1 MTLSRSIL
9 ACVAAAV
16 AVSTQ
21 GVSMEVDSA
30 ISWGAVD
37 APAAAGGKHIAG
49 VPVLHYDKAYTGRT
63 MRGSTLSAAEV
74 GHQESW
80 IVVMKPGTPRE
91 ELHKGCR
98 RAKGCSLVGEHPSF
112 PFIAMRG
119 AEDELAAVV
128 EPMRDD
134 AKYIDLDR
142 TVTVGHP
149 EYSSVSQKED
159 EAANA
164 VPPLWGLDRIGKS
177 KATTRGAGVSVYVAD
192 MGIRTDHEEFGGRA
206 FAWLDVFN
214 ETHTPSRFCNES
226 SDEACAEDGGGQGTH
241 NAGIVAGQTY
251 GVAPEA
257 MVYAVKV
264 LNNFGFGQDSEILF
278 GMGMVASEANRPA
291 VLSMSM
297 PFQLPGV
304 EQLYVDAV
312 DALALAGVAVVVS
325 AGDEYRDACKDTPA
339 FVPRA
344 ITVGATAF
352 GDVREIWSNFGSCV
366 DIWAPGFL
374 ILSSVAWTTRNGS
387 LALTGT
393 FKASSHVSGAAAL
406 LLEEKPLLSPEQV
419 REELLMRASKNYI
432 KDLSPACANEFLY
445 VGSDGPEPNQ
455 SHRDDP
461 WPPEE
466 FFGACEAKGQDG
478 PRPDYSAC
486 MCRDRADIWDNGTLC
501 YDGDADEPGCP
512 VSAVLAA
519 RNKEVSDRDLTHYYF
534 LPNCTSCT
542 CRHPTVSEF
551 TSQGPMAD
559 TIIFGIIGTF
569 AVVLACIAMFTLARK
584 KTELSDPALE
594 MTDAP

>member
-142 TVTVGHP
+142 TVMVDHP
-149 EYSSVSQKED
+149 EYSSVGQKED
-159 EAANA
+159 EV
-164 VPPLWGLDRIGKS
+164 VPPLWGLDRIGRS
-177 KATTRGAGVSVYVAD
+177 MATTRGAGVRVYVAD
-192 MGIRTDHEEFGGRA
+192 TGIRVDHVEFGGRA
-206 FAWLDVFN
+206 FAWLDMFN
-214 ETHTPSRFCNES
+214 ETHTPSRFCNDT
-226 SDEACAEDGGGQGTH
+226 SDEACSGDVLGHGTH
-241 NAGIVAGQTY
+241 CAGTVAGQTY

-264 LNNFGFGQDSEILF
+264 LNDNGEGQDSEILL
-278 GMGMVASEANRPA
+278 GMGMVASEAKRPA
-291 VLSMSM
+291 VLSMS
-297 PFQLPGV
+297 LGAAGV

-312 DALALAGVAVVVS
+312 DALASAGVAVV
-325 AGDEYRDACKDTPA
+325 AGAGNDYADACTASPA
-339 FVPRA
+339 FVPRV
-344 ITVGATAF
+344 ITVGATEF
-352 GDVREIWSNFGSCV
+352 GDVRYTWSNFGSCV
-366 DIWAPGFL
+366 DIWAPGVD
-374 ILSSVAWTTRNGS
+374 ILSSISWTTRNGS
-387 LALTGT
+387 DVWTGT
-393 FKASSHVSGAAAL
+393 SMACPHVSGAAAL
-406 LLEEKPLLSPEQV
+406 LLNENPLLSPEHV
-419 REELLMRASKNYI
+419 REELLRRASKNYI
-432 KDLSPACANEFLY
+432 EDLSPVCANEFLY
-445 VGSDGPEPNQ
+445 VGSDGPQPNQ